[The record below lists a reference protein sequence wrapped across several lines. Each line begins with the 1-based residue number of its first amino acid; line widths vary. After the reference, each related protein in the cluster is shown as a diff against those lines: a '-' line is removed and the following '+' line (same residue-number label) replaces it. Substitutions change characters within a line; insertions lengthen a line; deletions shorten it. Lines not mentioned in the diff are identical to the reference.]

1 MENSEVEIFYLENN
15 LQHLFFV
22 SKACYTF
29 TFAPKLFPLQMEKS
43 NVCWSPMESPVW
55 ARCTTASQDLVAQ
68 WEDRLSVNLLK
79 AYSHS
84 MNSSTEVIFHL

>member
-29 TFAPKLFPLQMEKS
+29 TFAPKLFPLQME
-43 NVCWSPMESPVW
+43 NQMCVGAPWSHLCGPGAPQLPKILW
-55 ARCTTASQDLVAQ
+55 HNGRTDCQ
-68 WEDRLSVNLLK
+68 
-79 AYSHS
+79 
-84 MNSSTEVIFHL
+84 STS